1 MIRKNWT
8 EIPYDEMTKEE
19 IEARDTLL
27 KLGDILVKFRNGVIS
42 SMEAKLEVLELQE
55 EDNWESFEAAMNE
68 LNKKDFLQIINLLEV
83 EG

>member
-1 MIRKNWT
+1 
-8 EIPYDEMTKEE
+8 
-19 IEARDTLL
+19 
-27 KLGDILVKFRNGVIS
+27 
-42 SMEAKLEVLELQE
+42 MEAKLEVLELQE